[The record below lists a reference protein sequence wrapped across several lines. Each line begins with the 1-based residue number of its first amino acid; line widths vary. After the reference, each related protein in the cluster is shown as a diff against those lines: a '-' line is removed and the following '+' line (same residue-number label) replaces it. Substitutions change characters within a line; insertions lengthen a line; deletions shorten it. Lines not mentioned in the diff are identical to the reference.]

1 MLIIWVMID
10 NSSLRHFLS
19 NHVGM
24 ESRLHE
30 VDGDFIIISLT
41 QSSKTGKNDENDELH
56 DSVIDT
62 ERLVFEELFRTDLM
76 LLIFLAKKAEKRSAS
91 TLPESSLGN
100 TLDILGVHN
109 LLTF

>member
-1 MLIIWVMID
+1 MLIIWVMIG

-24 ESRLHE
+24 GSRLHE

-41 QSSKTGKNDENDELH
+41 QSSETGKNDENDELH
-56 DSVIDT
+56 ESAIDT
-62 ERLVFEELFRTDLM
+62 ETSVFAELFRTVLM
-76 LLIFLAKKAEKRSAS
+76 LLIFSAKKAEKRSAS
-91 TLPESSLGN
+91 TLSESSLGN
-100 TLDILGVHN
+100 TLESLGVHN